1 MGSIALLLMYIMII
15 AILSVV
21 FYFVIKNAVKDA
33 LIEYNR
39 EDNKQNK

>member
-21 FYFVIKNAVKDA
+21 FCFVIKKAVKDA
-33 LIEYNR
+33 LTEYHK
-39 EDNKQNK
+39 EDNK